1 MNNNRC
7 GIGPGCKKT
16 FEKESNT
23 IIKHLLHSSEL
34 VWGRDPFSKVDN
46 IASPSRRRLFI
57 IDPFIENFLPAQS
70 PFVRSLV
77 CSLILLLLIVT
88 LRSDCHPTIKSIL
101 SRLLSH
107 PQGKERKGGAIF
119 VYGLIEHDVDSAR
132 TAQRIQL

>member
-1 MNNNRC
+1 MWHWARLQKNIREREQHHHQTPTPLIR
-7 GIGPGCKKT
+7 G
-16 FEKESNT
+16 
-23 IIKHLLHSSEL
+23 
-34 VWGRDPFSKVDN
+34 WGRDPFRKVDN
-46 IASPSRRRLFI
+46 IASPSSRRLFI

-107 PQGKERKGGAIF
+107 PQGKERGGQSLYMA
-119 VYGLIEHDVDSAR
+119 
-132 TAQRIQL
+132 

>member
-34 VWGRDPFSKVDN
+34 GWGRDPFSKVDN

-88 LRSDCHPTIKSIL
+88 LR
-101 SRLLSH
+101 LLSH